1 MSTCQLNSIVLKSK
15 SLGKDA
21 EEYFGNFLAKAPKT
35 IKLYVNRVH
44 LDFENVEDVP
54 PVQTLILNKE
64 YFLSDGKEIELERM
78 KWENV
83 DSIALFV
90 VDNLENEE
98 TTRIDYFQLIGKPL
112 KFTRPQGN
120 WY

>member
-1 MSTCQLNSIVLKSK
+1 M
-15 SLGKDA
+15 
-21 EEYFGNFLAKAPKT
+21 YGNFKYFVISVAKAPKT
-35 IKLYVNRVH
+35 IKLYANRVH

-54 PVQTLILNKE
+54 PVQTLILNEE
-64 YFLSDGKEIELERM
+64 YFMGDGKEIELERM

-90 VDNLENEE
+90 VDNLQNEE
-98 TTRIDYFQLIGKPL
+98 TTTIDYFQLIGKPL
-112 KFTRPQGN
+112 KLSTRPQGH